1 MTIFGKLYQKFLA
14 ALVILFKSGNE
25 RKINQFIDETVTSL
39 YSQFFAKNMIV
50 NTGLVEKEVIK
61 LGNFYKIPYKFNKD
75 VFNAIQGRS
84 LLSNNSSW
92 TNAYTTKQ
100 KNRLKRIISKALYE
114 EKTEKEV
121 ADLLRKDLFFQQ
133 RRTQLIA
140 RTEMMRAKNTA
151 VSMTWDTLDHNKYE
165 KVWINNGSN
174 VRDTHVEM
182 EGAIADPATGLF
194 TTTWG
199 EYLSVPG
206 SGSDTKNN
214 INCKCSIVIRE
225 KIEKKQ

>member
-1 MTIFGKLYQKFLA
+1 MTLFGKLYQKFLA
-14 ALVILFKSGNE
+14 ALVVLFKSGSE
-25 RKINQFIDETVTSL
+25 VRINRYIDETVTAL

-50 NTGLVEKEVIK
+50 NTGLAEKEVLK

-92 TNAYTTKQ
+92 TNAYTAKQ

-140 RTEMMRAKNTA
+140 RTEMMRTKNTS
-151 VSMTWDTLDHNKYE
+151 VSMIWDTLDHAEYE
-165 KVWINNGSN
+165 KVWINNGQN

-182 EGAIADPATGLF
+182 EGAIADPVTGLF
-194 TTTWG
+194 LTNWG

-206 SGSDTKNN
+206 SGSDVKNN
-214 INCKCSIVIRE
+214 INCKCSVVIR
-225 KIEKKQ
+225 KKEKKA